1 LLSDAHG
8 GNRGSGG
15 SDCFVCFFAKQATA
29 SAPHP
34 YLLDSSLVS
43 PLAVLLFGGDLE
55 VRRVAGRAG
64 EPPKGKGSGKGR
76 EKRHAKDQHRKK
88 NERCLVAVV
97 GTGLAFEVRSRRFR
111 ASPLK

>member
-1 LLSDAHG
+1 VNARLLSDAHG
-8 GNRGSGG
+8 GNHGSGG
-15 SDCFVCFFAKQATA
+15 SGGFVCFFAKQATA

-64 EPPKGKGSGKGR
+64 EPSKEKGR

-97 GTGLAFEVRSRRFR
+97 GTGLAFEVRSRRF
-111 ASPLK
+111 